1 MTRRSRGE
9 LPLTGSRLAL
19 CFFLFAAFLSLETY
33 AFAPD
38 GRVPAGRSVHATSSV
53 PSSTILCMAKKSSKK
68 KGGGKKKSGGGA
80 GGGGLKGFGSSTAT
94 ATTKES
100 AGTIDRSKDALA
112 FYDYLEKNGGGD
124 NLKRVALAT
133 FPLVGIKGPDGKD
146 IQIRGVMATRSIK
159 KGEAIIDVPYELAIN
174 LGRESSD
181 PTLPATTLLQEYCR
195 WISNSEDADGGT
207 AQRKRENGAYFNM
220 LPPYLGS
227 DCLGSTDFFSDEA
240 LDALQ
245 FPPIKDETLRRRQLT
260 SARYERDIEPMT
272 QISSNMYRW
281 EGGNEAVTEQHL
293 RWAAWLITSR
303 VLTVQGEEGTG
314 EAFRL
319 MIPLIDMCNHDRSSP
334 HVLTGRA
341 VSGGRLKILAGEN
354 IEAGSQVNI
363 QYGGGVAGND
373 RFIQDYGF
381 LDSLDGGTAYDMVA
395 NILMGGAAGGGNAAE
410 FGRRAA
416 MNLSDRTSAL
426 EALKVTSIEEDE
438 AELDK
443 ATERDMR
450 EALTFRIGVKKAL
463 ERLQNYT

>member
-1 MTRRSRGE
+1 MAQVEVSRASVRPLLLPPRRENRPAPS
-9 LPLTGSRLAL
+9 TGPRTPWP
-19 CFFLFAAFLSLETY
+19 FTTFWKRTAA
-33 AFAPD
+33 
-38 GRVPAGRSVHATSSV
+38 AT
-53 PSSTILCMAKKSSKK
+53 I
-68 KGGGKKKSGGGA
+68 
-80 GGGGLKGFGSSTAT
+80 
-94 ATTKES
+94 
-100 AGTIDRSKDALA
+100 
-112 FYDYLEKNGGGD
+112 
-124 NLKRVALAT
+124 LKRVALAT
-133 FPLVGIKGPDGKD
+133 FPLVGIKGPDGND
-146 IQIRGVMATRSIK
+146 IRIRGVMANRSIK
-159 KGEAIIDVPYELAIN
+159 KGEAIIDVPYELAMN

-195 WISNSEDADGGT
+195 WISNSQDADGGT
-207 AQRKRENGAYFNM
+207 AQRKRDNGAYFNM

-245 FPPIKDETLRRRQLT
+245 FPPTKEETLRRRQLT

-281 EGGNEAVTEQHL
+281 EGGDDTVASEQHL

-341 VSGGRLKILAGEN
+341 VPGGRLKILAGEN

-416 MNLSDRTSAL
+416 MNLSDRTAAL
-426 EALKVTSIEEDE
+426 EALKTTSIAED
-438 AELDK
+438 
-443 ATERDMR
+443 R
-450 EALTFRIGVKKAL
+450 G
-463 ERLQNYT
+463 